1 MGRGALHQS
10 PVLIAGVEDV
20 DEFLAQVQRRGGKT
34 NQAKMPVP
42 GVGWS
47 AYILDPEGNTIGLFQ
62 ADTNA
67 PGG

>member
-1 MGRGALHQS
+1 M
-10 PVLIAGVEDV
+10 I
-20 DEFLAQVQRRGGKT
+20 
-34 NQAKMPVP
+34 QAKMPVP